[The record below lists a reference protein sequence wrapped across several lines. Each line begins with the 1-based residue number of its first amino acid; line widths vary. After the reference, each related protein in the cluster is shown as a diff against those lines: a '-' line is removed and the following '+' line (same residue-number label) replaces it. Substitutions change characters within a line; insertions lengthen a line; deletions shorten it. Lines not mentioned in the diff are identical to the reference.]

1 MHEGP
6 LYVVARSGLYFS
18 ILGALRWRVNKP
30 FNTLLHNDK
39 LFSALK
45 MIISSLHLRRL
56 WVNTIPDRQDF
67 GLKHDRVRLVFD
79 FVIVSVALKL
89 AMLHIPILQT
99 F

>member
-1 MHEGP
+1 MHGGP

-39 LFSALK
+39 LSLFSALK
-45 MIISSLHLRRL
+45 MIISSLHLGRP

-67 GLKHDRVRLVFD
+67 VLKHDRVRLAFD
-79 FVIVSVALKL
+79 FVIVSVALS
-89 AMLHIPILQT
+89 
-99 F
+99 